1 MAQQN
6 QNIPLR
12 HPPPQATPVVPLGG
26 GNVPL
31 ASLMTPGT
39 NQWQLA
45 NQVDQLI
52 AAQFDNKKGLQDIAD
67 GLQASLAGIGNQL
80 QDKFNTVDT
89 GLQGVSDH
97 MGQVRDR
104 LKNLEDEANS
114 NSTAVRKL
122 GTDQIHFQDEL
133 VQTNNRLRT
142 LMNKVLDAN
151 GDPANIRVTG
161 PYALD
166 PNDPRTIPRVPPNT
180 MVFKGG
186 QGSDFLRFL
195 SGFKN
200 LVSMQKYPEDYAK
213 QALRHCMQ
221 DKAADT
227 VDKLDHVNQTL
238 EQLYD
243 QYEIS
248 FLPPSLSEASK
259 LLFEETKQ
267 QSKETVIDYA
277 NRLEHNWV
285 RGFPEDY
292 KDARYAALI
301 RHFVKGLQ
309 RQRIREAVLRARP
322 KTLLEAK
329 QAALD
334 ESAIVDLSKI
344 DIKAA
349 EAMEVGHLDIN
360 KLEPKDAQ
368 CYECREYGH
377 FARSCPNGKGS
388 SDNNTNFIRY
398 KNRNRSGSGGR
409 RDRRRS
415 SSRDRG
421 RGRSSSRD
429 RSINHVK
436 GGKASRSSSRD
447 GKGSRR
453 SGSNDGRG
461 SRSSSKSKSGKINQM
476 NKKKRYFKLSKKG
489 VKKYGRKRIQEMTN
503 DQISE
508 ILEEDEKNGDQTEYE
523 DFVVED
529 DDDRENF

>member
-1 MAQQN
+1 MQQN
-6 QNIPLR
+6 PNQPLR
-12 HPPPQATPVVPLGG
+12 HPPPGAPTVPLGG

-45 NQVDQLI
+45 NQVDHLITAQLEN
-52 AAQFDNKKGLQDIAD
+52 QKGLQDIAD
-67 GLQASLAGIGNQL
+67 TLKASLAGLGNQL
-80 QDKFNTVDT
+80 HDKFTTVET
-89 GLQGVSDH
+89 SLQGVLDH
-97 MGQVRDR
+97 IDQVRDR
-104 LKNLEDEANS
+104 LKSLEDEANI
-114 NSTAVRKL
+114 NNAAVRRA
-122 GTDQIHFQDEL
+122 GTEHLHLQDE
-133 VQTNNRLRT
+133 VTQVNNRLRQLT
-142 LMNKVLDAN
+142 NKILDVN
-151 GDPANIRVTG
+151 GEPANIRVTG

-221 DKAADT
+221 EKAADT

-285 RGFPEDY
+285 RGFPDDY
-292 KDARYAALI
+292 KDARYGALI

-309 RQRIREAVLRARP
+309 RQRIREAVLRAAP

-329 QAALD
+329 QTALN
-334 ESAIVDLSKI
+334 ESAIVDMSKM
-344 DIKAA
+344 DLKAA
-349 EAMEVGHLDIN
+349 EAMEVGQLDIN

-368 CYECREYGH
+368 CYECHEYGH
-377 FARSCPNGKGS
+377 FARACPNSKGS
-388 SDNNTNFIRY
+388 NDRSTNFIRY
-398 KNRNRSGSGGR
+398 KSRNRSGSGDR

-415 SSRDRG
+415 SSRERG
-421 RGRSSSRD
+421 RGRSSSRERG
-429 RSINHVK
+429 RSIHQVK
-436 GGKASRSSSRD
+436 GGKSSRSSSRD
-447 GKGSRR
+447 GRGSRR
-453 SGSNDGRG
+453 SGSRDGRG
-461 SRSSSKSKSGKINQM
+461 SRSSSKGGKINQM
-476 NKKKRYFKLSKKG
+476 NKKKKRYFKISKKG
-489 VKKYGRKRIQEMTN
+489 VKKYGRKRIQEMT
-503 DQISE
+503 DEQINE
-508 ILEEDEKNGDQTEYE
+508 ILDEDSKNGDQTEYE
-523 DFVVED
+523 DFVIED
-529 DDDRENF
+529 DDDKEDF